1 MPLKSFLTASLVLL
15 ALAGC
20 TSGAANNTDY
30 ARPADT
36 GGGVRIP
43 IN

>member
-1 MPLKSFLTASLVLL
+1 MPLKSLLTASLVLL

-20 TSGAANNTDY
+20 TTGAANNVNY